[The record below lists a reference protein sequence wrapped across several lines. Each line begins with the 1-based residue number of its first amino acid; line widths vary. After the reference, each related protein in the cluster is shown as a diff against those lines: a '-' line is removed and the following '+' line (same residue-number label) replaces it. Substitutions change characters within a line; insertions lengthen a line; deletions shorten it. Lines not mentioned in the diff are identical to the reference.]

1 MKKFITYWLPVLI
14 YMVIIFLF
22 SSREKV
28 AITDSYTIS
37 FLIFKTIHIIEYA
50 LFYLLSYRAFRNTV
64 STKSHAPL
72 LAFLFIFIFAITDE
86 IHQSFV
92 PTREGRVRDVIIDA
106 LGGGVGWIIIR
117 YVLPKTP
124 KILRNL
130 AKRWQFN

>member
-1 MKKFITYWLPVLI
+1 MKKFITYWLPVLV

-28 AITDSYTIS
+28 ALTDSYEIS
-37 FLIFKTIHIIEYA
+37 FLIFKTIHVLEYA

-64 STKSHAPL
+64 SAKSHAPF
-72 LAFLFIFIFAITDE
+72 LAFFLLFIFAITDE

-106 LGGGVGWIIIR
+106 LGGGTGWILIR
-117 YVLPKTP
+117 YALPKAP
-124 KILRNL
+124 KTLRSL